1 MPSGW
6 WRKEGIQPLMS
17 RGGFQTGLLGPSS
30 LVPSSPECHLNPAS
44 SVLPQ
49 LCLSIS
55 NLVQG
60 LNVHLGTLIGKTW
73 EPRGNGKGPLRP
85 SGTPRPFSVLG

>member
-1 MPSGW
+1 MVEERWDPGLGV
-6 WRKEGIQPLMS
+6 RAG
-17 RGGFQTGLLGPSS
+17 GGFLTGTLDSCGLTPPAPA
-30 LVPSSPECHLNPAS
+30 PSSPASS

-49 LCLSIS
+49 LCLSLS

-73 EPRGNGKGPLRP
+73 QPGGGDWGL
-85 SGTPRPFSVLG
+85 